1 MAPRL
6 RCRRG
11 FGGMWGGSRRK
22 GQAVPIGSIKL
33 RHANAHRA
41 FTMLEL
47 MVSVTIIIVLAGIVV
62 FGSRSLRESR
72 RRAMA
77 TQQMATIASAID
89 RYASF
94 WPRWQAVFGTSELV
108 IADRGWPD
116 PVAGRLFDPSVF
128 ETVTGFND
136 HLSYDNTNVTA
147 APPGDAIN
155 ANSCLVACLTGQIGQ
170 GPFLTDKEG
179 LTLVAANE
187 FAFQATPQM
196 YPPYL
201 GLSGSGPRLILV
213 DPWGTPYRY
222 FWAFRDTSAGS
233 IPAYRGFLPVSTA
246 DVTSPSFR
254 KADTFVLE
262 SAGRDKLF
270 GNVWKS
276 SPTVD
281 EVDRAFDNLIITP

>member
-1 MAPRL
+1 MLIGSKEKRSATA
-6 RCRRG
+6 RRG
-11 FGGMWGGSRRK
+11 
-22 GQAVPIGSIKL
+22 
-33 RHANAHRA
+33 

-47 MVSVTIIIVLAGIVV
+47 MISVTIIIILTGIIV
-62 FGSRSLRESR
+62 FGSRTVRESR

-77 TQQMATIASAID
+77 LQQMATIAAAID
-89 RYASF
+89 QYASF
-94 WPRWQAVFGTSELV
+94 WPRWQTVTGTTEVV

-116 PVAGRLFDPSVF
+116 PIAGRLFDPSVY
-128 ETVTGFND
+128 ETVAGFND
-136 HLSYDNTNVTA
+136 RLTYDNTNVTL

-155 ANSCLVACLTGQIGQ
+155 ANSCLVSCLTAKAGK

-179 LTLVAANE
+179 LTLVDVN
-187 FAFQATPQM
+187 AFVFQTTAQV

-201 GLSGSGPRLILV
+201 GSAASARRLILV

-222 FWAFRDTSAGS
+222 FWAARDTSAGS
-233 IPAYRGFLPVSTA
+233 VSAFRGFLPIYTAEVSF
-246 DVTSPSFR
+246 PLFR

-262 SAGRDKLF
+262 SAGRDHLF

-281 EVDRAFDNLIITP
+281 EVDQAYDNLIVTP